1 MLALS
6 AGFVNQRFFVKIK
19 DMKYESLEE
28 ADPQIAQIIE
38 AEEQRQ
44 KQGIEMIPS
53 ENYVSGAVLEA
64 LGSVL
69 TNKYSEGYPGKRYYG
84 GQENTDQIEQLAIDR
99 AKQLFNAEHANVQ
112 PLSGA
117 PANIA
122 VYFALL
128 EPGDRVLG
136 MDLSHGG
143 HLTHGHPVTHM
154 AKLFNFVRYKMKDV
168 STGEIDYDELRET
181 ALKEKPKIIL
191 AGFSAYPREIDYAK
205 LKSIADEVGAITMM
219 DAAHIAGLIAGK
231 QLRNPFD
238 DGFDIVTTTTH
249 KTLRGPRGGMILC
262 KEDFAKAIDKS
273 VFPGFQGGPH
283 MNNIAAK
290 AVCFGEALKPE
301 FADYAKQVLGNAQAL
316 AQALEAKG
324 AKLITGGTSNHLL
337 LVDAVSSWDVG
348 GKLAQELL
356 DSVGITLNMNMIADD
371 SRSPMDPSGIR
382 LGTPAITT
390 RGAKEADMEKIAEWI
405 AQVLQNPEDTT
416 LHQKIKTEVHDF
428 SVQFP
433 VPGIE

>member
-1 MLALS
+1 
-6 AGFVNQRFFVKIK
+6 
-19 DMKYESLEE
+19 MKYSNNNLEQS
-28 ADPQIAQIIE
+28 DPAIAGILH
-38 AEEQRQ
+38 AEMQRQ
-44 KQGIEMIPS
+44 IEGVELIPS
-53 ENYVSGAVLEA
+53 ENYVSVAVLEA

-84 GQENTDQIEQLAIDR
+84 GQENTDQIEQLAIER
-99 AKQLFNAEHANVQ
+99 AKELFGAEHANVQ

-128 EPGDRVLG
+128 QPGDTVLG

-168 STGEIDYDELRET
+168 ETGEIDYDALREV
-181 ALKEKPKIIL
+181 AIKEKPKILL

-205 LKSIADEVGAITMM
+205 LKSIATEIGAVTMM

-262 KEDFAKAIDKS
+262 KQEFASKIDKS
-273 VFPGFQGGPH
+273 IFPGLQGGPH

-290 AVCFGEALKPE
+290 AVAFGEALRPE
-301 FADYAKQVLGNAQAL
+301 FQVYAKQVLLNAQAL
-316 AQALEAKG
+316 AQSLQEQG
-324 AKLITGGTSNHLL
+324 AKLITNGTSNHLML
-337 LVDAVSSWDVG
+337 IDVITSFNVP
-348 GKLAQELL
+348 GKQAQELL

-371 SRSPMDPSGIR
+371 PRSPMDPSGIR

-390 RGAKEADMEKIAEWI
+390 RGAKESDMKKLAEWI
-405 AQVLQNPEDTT
+405 VKVLQNPKDDY
-416 LHQKIKTEVHDF
+416 LHQTIKQEVKEF
-428 SVQFP
+428 SIQLP
-433 VPGIE
+433 VPGI